1 MIPSEPNPDS
11 PLRVLFPVY
20 WQMDSWVRGEL
31 EGMPE
36 AALDWE
42 SDDWGFAGW
51 SARRQASH
59 MASLVYRWIAERWA
73 PQVFPDADIPVS
85 ESELALIDS
94 PDYDRRMDETV
105 YWDLDKILDQVDAA
119 VGMCRDI
126 MTRIT
131 VGEARSMYVRRGG
144 SDQWELMASA
154 HPRGVS
160 YSDDGSPTTL
170 DLEATF
176 RHMYFEYTTHLYNIQ
191 RIKRALGMN
200 AVVRLPNE
208 GYWTLEE
215 WDHTEA
221 PFGLAAAEIA

>member
-1 MIPSEPNPDS
+1 MIPDDPQSTS

-31 EGMPE
+31 EGMSD

-42 SDDWGFAGW
+42 SQAWGFAGW

-59 MASLVYRWIAERWA
+59 MASLVYRWLAVRWA
-73 PQVFPDADIPVS
+73 PQIFPGGAPVTDA
-85 ESELALIDS
+85 ELAAIDS

-105 YWDLDKILDQVDAA
+105 YWDLGKILSRVDAA
-119 VGMCRDI
+119 VDMARSVLSRVTI
-126 MTRIT
+126 E
-131 VGEARSMYVRRGG
+131 EARAMHVRRGG
-144 SDQWELMASA
+144 SDQWGLMATA

-160 YSDDGSPTTL
+160 FADDGTPTML

-176 RHMYFEYTTHLYNIQ
+176 RHMYFEYVTHLYNVQ
-191 RIKRALGMN
+191 RMKRALGLD
-200 AVVRLPNE
+200 AVVRLPGE
-208 GYWTLEE
+208 GYWALDD

-221 PFGLAAAEIA
+221 PFGSAAGEIGT